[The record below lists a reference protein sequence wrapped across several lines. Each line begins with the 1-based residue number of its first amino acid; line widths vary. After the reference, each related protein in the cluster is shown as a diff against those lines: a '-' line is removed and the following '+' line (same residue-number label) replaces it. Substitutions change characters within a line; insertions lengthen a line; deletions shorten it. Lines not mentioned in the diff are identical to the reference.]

1 MNQEVFVA
9 VADALER
16 GEPAALVTIVA
27 TVGSTPQR
35 VGAKMLV
42 FGDGRM
48 VGTIGGGCYEND
60 AFWKAREAIQH
71 RKPQL
76 VKYELSDDFAQ
87 ETGLICGGQMEVYI
101 EPIEP
106 SPELFV
112 IGAGHVGHHL
122 ALLAQTCGFK
132 IHVIDDREKFANR
145 ERFPDAEEVVAED
158 IPAWLERTAI
168 PAHAYVVIVTR
179 GHTNDL
185 DALRALAPRDLR
197 YLGLI
202 GSRAKVARIYD
213 ALREEG
219 LSVDHLTRV
228 HAPIGLDIGAV
239 TPQEIAVSI
248 LAELIAVKHGKVAAG
263 GAAEMSMKWNNFKK
277 TAPERVA
284 ETTPAPAAATAS

>member
-1 MNQEVFVA
+1 MNREVFAA

-16 GEPAALVTIVA
+16 GEPAALVTIVS
-27 TVGSTPQR
+27 TTGSTPQR

-42 FGDGRM
+42 FADGRI

-60 AFWKAREAIQH
+60 AFWKAREAITH
-71 RKPQL
+71 RRPQL
-76 VKYELSDDFAQ
+76 VRYELSDDFAQ
-87 ETGLICGGQMEVYI
+87 ETGLICGGQMDVYI

-106 SPELFV
+106 SPELYIV
-112 IGAGHVGHHL
+112 GAGHVGFHL
-122 ALLAQTCGFK
+122 ARLAGEVGFQV
-132 IHVIDDREKFANR
+132 HVIDDREKFANR
-145 ERFPDAEEVVAED
+145 ERFPMAVEVVADD
-158 IPAWLERTAI
+158 IPAWLARTTL

-185 DALRALAPRDLR
+185 EALRALAPRDLR

-213 ALREEG
+213 QLLADHMPADQLR
-219 LSVDHLTRV
+219 HV

-248 LAELIAVKHGKVAAG
+248 LAELIAVKHGKMRSRDAT
-263 GAAEMSMKWNNFKK
+263 ELSMQWNRL
-277 TAPERVA
+277 P
-284 ETTPAPAAATAS
+284 TPAPSL

>member
-1 MNQEVFVA
+1 MNQEVFAA

-27 TVGSTPQR
+27 TTGSTPQR

-60 AFWKAREAIQH
+60 AFWKAREAISS
-71 RKPQL
+71 RRPQM
-76 VKYELSDDFAQ
+76 VRYELDDDFAQ
-87 ETGLICGGQMEVYI
+87 ETGLICGGQMSVYI

-106 SPELFV
+106 SPELYV
-112 IGAGHVGHHL
+112 IGAGHVGFHL
-122 ALLAQTCGFK
+122 ANLAHEVGFR
-132 IHVIDDREKFANR
+132 VNVVDDREKFANA
-145 ERFPDAEEVVAED
+145 ERFPHATVVTED
-158 IPAWLERTAI
+158 IPSWIART
-168 PAHAYVVIVTR
+168 PLQPHAYVVIVTR
-179 GHTNDL
+179 GHNNDL
-185 DALRALAPRDLR
+185 DALRALAARDLR

-213 ALREEG
+213 ALTAEG
-219 LSVDHLTRV
+219 VPAEVLKQV

-248 LAELIAVKHGKVAAG
+248 LAELIAVKHGKIKG
-263 GAAEMSMKWNNFKK
+263 RDAAELTMKWDRLKI
-277 TAPERVA
+277 
-284 ETTPAPAAATAS
+284 

>member
-1 MNQEVFVA
+1 MNQEVFAA
-9 VADALER
+9 VTEALER
-16 GEPAALVTIVA
+16 GEPAALVTIVS
-27 TVGSTPQR
+27 TKGSTPQR

-42 FGDGRM
+42 FGDGRI

-60 AFWKAREAIQH
+60 AFWKARDAITN

-76 VKYELSDDFAQ
+76 VHYELDDDFAQ
-87 ETGLICGGQMEVYI
+87 ESGLICGGQMDVYI

-112 IGAGHVGHHL
+112 VGAGHVGFHL
-122 ALLAQTCGFK
+122 ARLAHEVGFRV
-132 IHVIDDREKFANR
+132 HVVDDREKFANR
-145 ERFPDAEEVVAED
+145 ERFPHAAEVIVED
-158 IPAWLERTAI
+158 IPTWIARTSL
-168 PAHAYVVIVTR
+168 PPHAYAVIVTR

-185 DALRALAPRDLR
+185 DALRAMAPRELR

-213 ALREEG
+213 ALADEG
-219 LSVDHLTRV
+219 ITADRLQPV

-248 LAELIAVKHGKVAAG
+248 LAELIAVKHGKMAARSAG
-263 GAAEMSMKWNNFKK
+263 ELSMKWD
-277 TAPERVA
+277 PPVRLH
-284 ETTPAPAAATAS
+284 S